1 MILSSNSVLIAP
13 VKKCNVYV
21 NIPYEISKYKKYIY
35 IKGINKMKTH
45 RLSGLTSAIV
55 LALGLSTSAMA
66 QDTASSI
73 RGNITGPDGNAAV
86 NTTIVVTHLPSGT
99 KKTLT
104 TNESGAF
111 FAKGL
116 RVGGPYKIEID
127 STEYQDKTL
136 ENVYISLGEVFRVS
150 ETLEEVNIERIQVT
164 GATVFAPAKGS
175 ESTFF
180 GDQISKSASFN
191 RDIKDIARMNPM
203 AVVGNDGSSLYLAGS
218 NPRYNSLKVDG
229 VNLNDDFGLAGN
241 GYPTERSPIAFDSI
255 EQLSVAIAPFSAKEG
270 GFSGGQLSVV
280 TKSGTNEFHGSLFF
294 EKTKDSWAG
303 TPENPETGEDIDL
316 TFDEESYGATL
327 GGPII
332 KDKLFF
338 FASYETFE
346 APSEI
351 SKGPSDS
358 GVANQTSNISQ
369 ADIDRVVN
377 IAQSKYNFDAGSW
390 NSSIPLEDEKYSLK
404 LDWNITDGHRASF
417 TYGHGF
423 SNSAGNAGSG
433 RSNELYLSS
442 HWYNRSNEYDTYVAQ
457 LFSDWTE
464 DFSTEAKIS
473 YKESVNGQVPVA
485 GYGFGEVKIDHNGG
499 RINIG
504 PDDSRHANRLTNET
518 LQLRLSAEY
527 LMDEHAISFGWEYEE
542 VDVFNLFMQHAL
554 GSWYFDSIDD
564 FEAGVADWFEYQNN
578 PSLNTNDAA
587 ASFAM
592 ATHAFYLED
601 SWDVTDSFNLTYGLR
616 YERISNDDEP
626 NINDLFVERHGFAN
640 NENLDGKDILLPRVG
655 FTWDVDEHVE
665 NLSFRGGFGLF
676 SGGRPN
682 VWISNSFTND
692 GSRIALYRTFG
703 DQIAQDTFLQDA
715 DPSSIPQH
723 AQDIISAMSL
733 DGARSNIDAI
743 DPNFEIPSTWQY
755 SLAADYIA
763 DFSNIGLGS
772 DWNLS
777 AEVLYK
783 KVKDGVIWRDLSR
796 QIDTSRGVN
805 GYTIDGRPIYGFAFN
820 RDNQPYQEGDSG
832 RDARDILMTNISGG
846 ETLIKTFTVAKKWDN
861 GFDMSLSY
869 TNTDKE
875 DRFAASGTSS
885 NTSYEF
891 HPVYDP
897 ENVELG
903 TSSYETKHRLTLN
916 LSYKT
921 EFIEGYQTSFHAFF
935 ERKSARPYSW
945 VLRKNFGD
953 SSLDGGLDL
962 RAAYLPYI
970 PTGADDPAVDF
981 ENGMSYD
988 EIVEQLQIAGIS
1000 TAGGPLGKNS
1010 HRGPWVSSLDLR
1022 VEQEL
1027 PGFIDGHKGVIY
1039 LDIDNAWAL
1048 IDKDSARVY
1057 RNPFGNSSSD
1067 LFSYEIN
1074 DAGQYV
1080 YSSQNLQPGDS
1091 PVRFEDRASTWNI
1104 KIGVKYNF

>member
-1 MILSSNSVLIAP
+1 
-13 VKKCNVYV
+13 
-21 NIPYEISKYKKYIY
+21 
-35 IKGINKMKTH
+35 MKNH
-45 RLSGLTSAIV
+45 RLSQIAGAV
-55 LALGLSTSAMA
+55 VVALGLSTSAMA
-66 QDTASSI
+66 NDTASSI
-73 RGNITGPDGNAAV
+73 RGSIVGPDGNAAT
-86 NTTIVVTHLPSGT
+86 NTTITIIHEPSGT
-99 KKTLT
+99 RRTVS
-104 TNESGAF
+104 TNEAGAF

-116 RVGGPYKIEID
+116 RVGGPYTVEID
-127 STEYQDKTL
+127 SDTYQDKRL
-136 ENVYISLGEVFRVS
+136 QNVYISLGEVFRIS
-150 ETLEEVNIERIQVT
+150 EELENISIERIQVT
-164 GATVFAPAKGS
+164 GSSVYDYASGS
-175 ESTFF
+175 DSTFY

-191 RDIKDIARMNPM
+191 RDIKDIARQNPM
-203 AVVGNDGSSLYLAGS
+203 AVVGNDGTSLYLAGS

-255 EQLSVAIAPFSAKEG
+255 EQLSVSIAPFSAKEG

-280 TKSGTNEFHGSLFF
+280 TKSGTNEFKGSMFF

-303 TPENPETGEDIDL
+303 EPENPETGEDINL

-351 SKGPSDS
+351 SKGPAGS
-358 GVANQTSNISQ
+358 GVANQTSNITQ
-369 ADIDRVVN
+369 ADIDRVVD
-377 IAQSKYNFDAGSW
+377 IAASRYNFDAGSW
-390 NSSIPLEDEKYSLK
+390 NASIPLEDEKYSLK
-404 LDWNITDGHRASF
+404 LDWNITDEHRASF

-457 LFSDWTE
+457 LFSDWTA
-464 DFSTEAKIS
+464 DFSTEAKVS

-499 RINIG
+499 SINLG

-518 LQLRLSAEY
+518 LQVRLSAEY
-527 LMDEHAISFGWEYEE
+527 LTGDHAISFGWEYEQ
-542 VDVFNLFMQHAL
+542 VDVFNIFMQHAL

-578 PSLNTNDAA
+578 PSLNTQDAA
-587 ASFAM
+587 ASFTLN
-592 ATHAFYLED
+592 THTLYVED

-616 YERISNDDEP
+616 YERISNDDKP
-626 NINDLFVERHGFAN
+626 NANALFEERHGFAN

-692 GSRIALYRTFG
+692 GSRIALYRSFG
-703 DQIAQDTFLQDA
+703 DQVAADTFLQDA
-715 DPSSIPQH
+715 DPNSVPQH
-723 AQDIISAMSL
+723 ALDIIGGTSL

-743 DPNFEIPSTWQY
+743 DPDFDIPSTWQY
-755 SLAADYIA
+755 SLGVDYVA
-763 DFSNIGLGS
+763 DFSDVGLGEG
-772 DWNLS
+772 WNVS

-783 KVKDGVIWRDLSR
+783 DVKDDVIWSDLSR
-796 QIDTSRGVN
+796 QIDTSRGIN
-805 GYTIDGRPIYGFAFN
+805 GYTVDGRPIWGFAFN
-820 RDNQPYQEGDSG
+820 TDNQPYQAGDDG
-832 RDARDILMTNISGG
+832 RDARDILMTNIDGG
-846 ETLIKTFTVAKKWDN
+846 RTIISTFTLAKAWDN
-861 GFDMSLSY
+861 GFDFNFSY
-869 TNTDKE
+869 TNSDVE

-891 HPVYDP
+891 HPVYNP
-897 ENVELG
+897 EQVELG

-916 LSYKT
+916 LRYKT
-921 EFIEGYQTSFHAFF
+921 EFIEGYATTFHAFW

-953 SSLDGGLDL
+953 SGLDGGLDL
-962 RAAYLPYI
+962 RATYLPYI
-970 PTGADDPAVDF
+970 PTSADDAAVDF

-988 EIVEQLQIAGIS
+988 EIMEQLAIAGIS
-1000 TAGGPLGKNS
+1000 SNGGPLSKNQE
-1010 HRGPWVSSLDLR
+1010 RGPWVSTLDLR

-1027 PGFIDGHKGVIY
+1027 PGFIEGHKGTLY
-1039 LDIDNAWAL
+1039 FDIDNALAL
-1048 IDKDSARVY
+1048 IDEDAARVY

-1080 YSSQNLQPGDS
+1080 YSSQNLEPGDS
-1091 PVRFEDRASTWNI
+1091 PVRFEDRQSTWQV
-1104 KIGVKYNF
+1104 KIGVRYTF